1 MKNTGRYLLFLLV
14 LFGFI
19 NKVNAVCDSKARLE
33 LSTAASNVTMDYEI
47 ETFVF
52 DIDGNIHRELNPSDI
67 EISETSSYQLDERV
81 VLKISNVTDK
91 IFVALYSEEENI
103 NEEYHYKDLENGT
116 LVYNVPDTLIIRHFT
131 LTIYSE
137 SLDCEMEEL
146 RKIEVAT
153 PKYNDYF
160 EEGVCQ
166 NNNASY
172 CNKYV
177 TTDVSI
183 SESEYRRL
191 LDEYMKN
198 MEIPDEEENPTQNN
212 KEDNSKKVILYSVGI
227 VIIVVLLVLVIVSI
241 FKRRKRT
248 KEMESMRGV

>member
-52 DIDGNIHRELNPSDI
+52 DYEGNIHPELKPSDI

-81 VLKISNVTDK
+81 VLKVSNVTDK
-91 IFVALYSEEENI
+91 IYVALYSEEDNI
-103 NEEYHYKDLENGT
+103 NEEYHYKDLEDGT
-116 LVYNVPDTLIIRHFT
+116 LIYDVPDTLIIRHFT
-131 LTIYSE
+131 LTVYSE
-137 SLDCEMEEL
+137 ALECESEEL
-146 RKIEVAT
+146 RKIEIAT

-166 NNNASY
+166 NNDASY

-183 SESEYRRL
+183 SESEYMRL
-191 LDEYMKN
+191 LEEYMKN
-198 MEIPDEEENPTQNN
+198 MEIPDEEETNTQVS
-212 KEDNSKKVILYSVGI
+212 KENNSKKIIYSIGI
-227 VIIVVLLVLVIVSI
+227 VIILVLLILVIVGI

-248 KEMESMRGV
+248 KELESMRGV